1 MIVAANRPIQETDNR
16 KRLNSVLPT
25 TVARRVDCRVK
36 FWEGSM
42 QAWKD
47 DQASVTGRII
57 DLETDEIVGL
67 LYQWRDGATQPLW
80 FDGVRENVRY
90 TNLVGRCAVSE

>member
-36 FWEGSM
+36 VWEGSM
-42 QAWKD
+42 QAWED
-47 DQASVTGRII
+47 DEASVTGRII